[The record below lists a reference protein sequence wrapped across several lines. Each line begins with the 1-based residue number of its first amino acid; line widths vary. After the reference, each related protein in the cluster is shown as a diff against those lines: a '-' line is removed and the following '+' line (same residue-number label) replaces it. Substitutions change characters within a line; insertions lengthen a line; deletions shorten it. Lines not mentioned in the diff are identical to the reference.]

1 MRKAQSSV
9 GGADEV
15 FRLMGC
21 EAYRLLSIFQ
31 STGRDLPKYFNLQIN
46 PTCKVTLAYELT
58 ASCVYPTSAVE
69 WHSSSGL
76 LSPE

>member
-1 MRKAQSSV
+1 MRKAPSSV

-15 FRLMGC
+15 FRLLKS
-21 EAYRLLSIFQ
+21 EPHRLLSILQ
-31 STGRDLPKYFNLQIN
+31 STGRDLPEYFNLQIN
-46 PTCKVTLAYELT
+46 PTCKVTLVYELT
-58 ASCVYPTSAVE
+58 ASCVYPTDAVE